1 MATLLFLITAG
12 ISTTFADEKGE
23 AEEGKEIYDHLCDGC
38 HGNAGKGDG
47 PAGARLP
54 VKPANLTDGK
64 RMKTLS
70 DQYLFD
76 IIKNGGRS
84 VGKSPIMRPFG
95 SKLNDED
102 IRDVIAYIR
111 TLAKSNK

>member
-12 ISTTFADEKGE
+12 ISPSVADEKGE
-23 AEEGKEIYDHLCDGC
+23 AKEGKEIYDHLCDAC

-47 PAGARLP
+47 PAGAHLP
-54 VKPANLTDGK
+54 VKPADLTDAK
-64 RMKTLS
+64 LMKALS

-76 IIKNGGRS
+76 IIKNGGAS

-95 SKLNDED
+95 SELKDED